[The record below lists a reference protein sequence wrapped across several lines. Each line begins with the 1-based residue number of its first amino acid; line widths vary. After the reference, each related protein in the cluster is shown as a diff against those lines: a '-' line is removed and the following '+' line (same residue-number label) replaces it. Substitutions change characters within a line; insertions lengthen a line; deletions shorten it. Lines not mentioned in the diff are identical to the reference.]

1 MISILLSG
9 CNGKMGK
16 TVTQYLTDKDDCNI
30 SVGVDLSLDY
40 NMGYT
45 VFDKFEDVVIDFDVI
60 LDFSTASNLDNL
72 LNFAINAKKPL
83 VICTTGYSDEQIT
96 KIKDAS
102 NLIPIFFSYNMS
114 LGISLLTELA
124 VKASKVLG
132 ENFDIEI
139 IEKHHNN
146 KIDAPSGT
154 AYKIAEAINQDNN
167 NIYNYKFDRHSEKA
181 KRSKNEIGIHS
192 VRGGTIVGE
201 HEVIFAG
208 NDEVITL
215 SHSAY
220 SKTIFACGAI
230 NAVKYICDKPNGI
243 YTMKDLI

>member
-16 TVTQYLTDKDDCNI
+16 TVTQYLNDVDDCVI
-30 SVGVDLSLDY
+30 STGVDVCSDTA
-40 NMGYT
+40 NGFT
-45 VFDKFEDVVIDFDVI
+45 VFDCFDDVVVDFDVI
-60 LDFSTASNLDNL
+60 LDFSIASNLDSL
-72 LNFAINAKKPL
+72 LKFAQKVKKPL
-83 VICTTGYSDEQIT
+83 IICTTGYTDEQIN
-96 KIKDAS
+96 KIHEAS
-102 NLIPIFFSYNMS
+102 KTIPVFFSYNMS

-124 VKASKVLG
+124 VKAANVLG
-132 ENFDIEI
+132 SDFDIEI

-154 AYKIAEAINQDNN
+154 AYKIAEAINSENN
-167 NIYNYKFDRHSEKA
+167 FTYKFDRHSEKA
-181 KRSKNEIGIHS
+181 KRTKNEIGIHS

-208 NDEVITL
+208 KDEVISL

-230 NAVKYICDKPNGI
+230 NAVRFIVDKPNGI

>member
-16 TVTQYLTDKDDCNI
+16 TVTEYLANKDNCVI
-30 SVGVDLSLDY
+30 SAGVDICLDY
-40 NMGYT
+40 TNGYT
-45 VFDKFEDVVIDFDVI
+45 VFDCFDDVVVDFDVI
-60 LDFSTASNLDNL
+60 LDFSTSSNLDNL
-72 LNFAINAKKPL
+72 LDFAIKLKKPL
-83 VICTTGYSDEQIT
+83 VICTTGYSDEQIA
-96 KIKDAS
+96 KINKAAKV
-102 NLIPIFFSYNMS
+102 IPVFFSYNMS

-124 VKASKVLG
+124 VKAVKVLG
-132 ENFDIEI
+132 DDFDVEI

-154 AYKIAEAINQDNN
+154 AYKIAEAINSENKY
-167 NIYNYKFDRHSEKA
+167 IYKFDRHSERA

-208 NDEVITL
+208 NDEVISI

-220 SKTIFACGAI
+220 SKNIFACGAI
-230 NAVKYICDKPNGI
+230 NAVKFIADKPNGI

>member
-16 TVTQYLTDKDDCNI
+16 TVTEYLSNRDDCII
-30 SVGVDLSLDY
+30 SAGVDLQLDL
-40 NMGYT
+40 NGCYT
-45 VFDKFEDVVIDFDVI
+45 VFDCFDDVVVDFDVI
-60 LDFSTASNLDNL
+60 LDFSTASNLDSL
-72 LNFAINAKKPL
+72 LDYALKMKKPL
-83 VICTTGYSDEQIT
+83 VICTTGYSNDQLDKINNASKQI
-96 KIKDAS
+96 
-102 NLIPIFFSYNMS
+102 PVFFSYNMS

-124 VKASKVLG
+124 VKAAKVLG
-132 ENFDIEI
+132 GDFDIEI

-154 AYKIAEAINQDNN
+154 AYKIAQALNENDE
-167 NIYNYKFDRHSEKA
+167 YTYKFDRHSEKA

-201 HEVIFAG
+201 HEIIFAG

-215 SHSAY
+215 SHTAY
-220 SKTIFACGAI
+220 SKTIFVCGAI
-230 NAVKYICDKPNGI
+230 NAVKFIANKDAGLYK
-243 YTMKDLI
+243 MSDLI

>member
-16 TVTQYLTDKDDCNI
+16 TVTEYLASKDDCVI
-30 SVGVDLSLDY
+30 CAGVDICSDSTY
-40 NMGYT
+40 GYT
-45 VFDKFEDVVIDFDVI
+45 VFNCFDDVVVDFDVI
-60 LDFSTASNLDNL
+60 LDFSTATNLDNL
-72 LNFAINAKKPL
+72 LNFALKAKKPL
-83 VICTTGYSDEQIT
+83 IICTTGYSDEQIA
-96 KIKDAS
+96 KIKDVS
-102 NLIPIFFSYNMS
+102 KQIPIFFSYNMS

-132 ENFDIEI
+132 DDFDIEI

-154 AYKIAEAINQDNN
+154 AYKIAEAINSDNN
-167 NIYNYKFDRHSEKA
+167 FTYKFDRHSERS
-181 KRSKNEIGIHS
+181 KRTKNEIGIHS

-215 SHSAY
+215 SHTAY
-220 SKTIFACGAI
+220 SKTIFVCGAI
-230 NAVKYICDKPNGI
+230 NAVKFIADKSIGI

>member
-16 TVTQYLTDKDDCNI
+16 TVSQYLSDRDDCVI
-30 SVGVDLSLDY
+30 SAGVDIQLDACC
-40 NMGYT
+40 GFT
-45 VFDKFEDVVIDFDVI
+45 VFDSFNDVVVDFDVI
-60 LDFSTASNLDNL
+60 LDFSIASNLDNL
-72 LNFAINAKKPL
+72 LEFALKVKKPL
-83 VICTTGYSDEQIT
+83 VICTTGYTDEQIA
-96 KIKDAS
+96 KINDAS
-102 NLIPIFFSYNMS
+102 KHIPVFFSYNMS

-132 ENFDIEI
+132 NDFDIEI

-154 AYKIAEAINQDNN
+154 AYKIAEAINSDGEFV
-167 NIYNYKFDRHSEKA
+167 YKFDRHSERA
-181 KRSKNEIGIHS
+181 KRNKNEIGIHS

-215 SHSAY
+215 SHTAY

-230 NAVKYICDKPNGI
+230 NAVKFIADKPIGI

>member
-16 TVTQYLTDKDDCNI
+16 TVTQYLANRDDCLI
-30 SVGVDLSLDY
+30 SAGVDLCLDA
-40 NMGYT
+40 NGGYT
-45 VFDKFEDVVIDFDVI
+45 VFNNYNDVVVDFDVI
-60 LDFSTASNLDNL
+60 LDFSISSCLDDL
-72 LNFAINAKKPL
+72 LDFALKVKKPL
-83 VICTTGYSDEQIT
+83 VICTTGYSDKQIE
-96 KIKDAS
+96 KINLAS
-102 NLIPIFFSYNMS
+102 KQIPIFFSYNMS

-124 VKASKVLG
+124 IKAASILG
-132 ENFDIEI
+132 DEFDIEI

-154 AYKIAEAINQDNN
+154 AYKIAEAINANN
-167 NIYNYKFDRHSEKA
+167 NEKFKYKFDRHSEKL
-181 KRSKNEIGIHS
+181 KRNKNEIGIHS

-208 NDEVITL
+208 NDELISL
-215 SHSAY
+215 SHTAY

-230 NAVKYICDKPNGI
+230 KAVKFICDKPNGI
-243 YTMKDLI
+243 YSMKDLI